1 MLFRPKVHLIREVSI
16 AKNCALRYR
25 ARTAYETT
33 SFFLNWNEMHSR
45 SLSVLVCD
53 HVMILYPLNNLTVKT
68 VTEKRV
74 FTETFFISKC
84 ALKHFFNTQGFH
96 LRGWA
101 GWEISA
107 PPWTNQNLFQ
117 FRLLVFKEKNVYVYC
132 ELCRANRTRE
142 QRSEVRLWMHMF
154 DVYQEFSVNFCLA
167 QTSLH
172 IKLQL

>member
-16 AKNCALRYR
+16 AKNCALGYR
-25 ARTAYETT
+25 ASTAYETT

-74 FTETFFISKC
+74 
-84 ALKHFFNTQGFH
+84 FFNTQGFH